1 MCDAELDGW
10 CGTEAERGLDVYCRR
25 VGAWVIWSSWGD
37 PAAEI
42 AFLGAFFLFGAVFF
56 AVGWR
61 VLGGAISA
69 FAEEQGWPDQEIAMR
84 YLVRLMTLVGLATLA
99 YAALAAVV

>member
-1 MCDAELDGW
+1 MFIAGVL
-10 CGTEAERGLDVYCRR
+10 
-25 VGAWVIWSSWGD
+25 GAWVIWSSWGD